1 MRATMAWMAA
11 GAMAACLTS
20 GAASAKAN
28 FCKDESGRTTIS
40 DRACPVIQAA
50 ASPPPAP
57 PPCPLTAG
65 QRSSAERLE
74 AQFLLRFPDE
84 TSHRRA
90 QVAELKEITL
100 RIRSAGNRFAD
111 LRQERKTIDDELEF
125 YRNKPVPADL
135 ARRLDASE
143 ARFAALADVFRGAE
157 NDVKSID
164 AQYTCKRALFAMRWH
179 GGAPGSSACVA
190 ACDSPNR

>member
-11 GAMAACLTS
+11 GTIAACVAS
-20 GAASAKAN
+20 GPASAAMN
-28 FCKDESGRTTIS
+28 RCVDEHGRVTYS
-40 DRACPVIQAA
+40 NLACPVIQAPA
-50 ASPPPAP
+50 PPPPAP
-57 PPCPLTAG
+57 PPCPLTPD
-65 QRSSAERLE
+65 QRSRAERLE

-84 TSHRRA
+84 IGHRRA
-90 QVAELKEITL
+90 QVAELKEITV

-111 LRQERKTIDDELEF
+111 LRRERKAIDDELEF
-125 YRNKPVPADL
+125 YRSKPVPVDL

-157 NDVKSID
+157 SDVKSID
-164 AQYTCKRALFAMRWH
+164 AQYTCKRALFGTRWH